1 MCSFWKGVTK
11 SGSLGP
17 LDVKFISGGPFC
29 LLICNSFSVIIPSMP
44 SKITHPKTHKKYQFL
59 YHFLPHQQ
67 NKTRARLLSHGA
79 LLTYLAMV
87 AIMLGFFLLVPKL
100 FPGVLGYASSINIKD
115 LFNGTNK
122 IRVQNNLSE
131 LRLNSELSK
140 AAQEK
145 AKDMFKYNYW
155 AHVSPTG
162 TEPWDFILAQN
173 YDYMYAGENLAKNF
187 NDSKGVVDAWYRSPS
202 HRENL
207 LSPNY
212 DEVGYAAVNGVLDG
226 YETTLVVQLFGR
238 PRNLAQ
244 IATVQEQ
251 DNLLNNSQISR
262 SALARNPATVPAV
275 LPALDV
281 SLATNTLSFAI
292 GGFLIFLLILDIWYS
307 RKKGILKFT
316 GHTFAHITF
325 LVLVLLGLWITL
337 SPGRLI

>member
-1 MCSFWKGVTK
+1 
-11 SGSLGP
+11 
-17 LDVKFISGGPFC
+17 
-29 LLICNSFSVIIPSMP
+29 
-44 SKITHPKTHKKYQFL
+44 
-59 YHFLPHQQ
+59 
-67 NKTRARLLSHGA
+67 
-79 LLTYLAMV
+79 
-87 AIMLGFFLLVPKL
+87 MLGLFILIPKM
-100 FPGVLGYASSINIKD
+100 FPGVLGYASSINTKD
-115 LFNGTNK
+115 LFNGINK
-122 IRVQNNLSE
+122 IRKENNLSE

-155 AHVSPTG
+155 AHVSPIG
-162 TEPWDFILAQN
+162 VEPWDFILAQN

-207 LSPNY
+207 LSANY
-212 DEVGYAAVNGVLDG
+212 DEVGYAVVNGVLDG
-226 YETTLVVQLFGR
+226 YETTLVVQFFGR
-238 PRNLAQ
+238 PRNPAQ

-251 DNLLNNSQISR
+251 DDLLNNSQVSKL
-262 SALARNPATVPAV
+262 ALAQNFSNAPAV

-281 SLATNTLSFAI
+281 SLATNLLSFAI
-292 GGFLIFLLILDIWYS
+292 GGFLLFLLVLDIWYS

-325 LVLVLLGLWITL
+325 LILVLLGLWITL